1 MFEPLNFQ
9 SEMCTDQ
16 PDRRRVGLQQLGSEA
31 SLDLD
36 RPPEIAKRTASRSA
50 RQKDRLLCN
59 LPCCVPKEFKEPQE
73 SKGNDNVPE
82 RHTTVALVR

>member
-16 PDRRRVGLQQLGSEA
+16 PDRRPVGLQQLGSEA

-36 RPPEIAKRTASRSA
+36 R
-50 RQKDRLLCN
+50 LLCN
-59 LPCCVPKEFKEPQE
+59 LTCCVSKEFKEPKE